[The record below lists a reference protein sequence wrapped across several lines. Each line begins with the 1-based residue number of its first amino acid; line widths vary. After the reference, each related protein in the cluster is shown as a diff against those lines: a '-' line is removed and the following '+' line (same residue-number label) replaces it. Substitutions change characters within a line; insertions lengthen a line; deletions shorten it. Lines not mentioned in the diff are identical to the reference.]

1 MQEKT
6 IRIQKYIADCGI
18 CSRRAAEALIE
29 EGRVTLNGRPVHLG
43 DKTDGAKDLV
53 RIDGKV
59 IKPVRRD
66 KVTIM
71 LYKPRGYVTTMSDEQ
86 GRKCVADLI
95 AKEKIRLY
103 PIGRLDKDS
112 EGLLLLTN
120 DGALAN
126 KLMHPA
132 NHVPKTYRVI
142 VKGQIHREHIKAFE
156 TGIYIAEDD
165 YTTRSAEIEILEA
178 KEDRTV
184 FYLTIYEGKNRE
196 IRKMCEALGL
206 EVLRLKRDKIA
217 DLSIGTL
224 RSGQYRAL
232 TQKESDYLYSLV
244 K

>member
-1 MQEKT
+1 MKQKF

-18 CSRRAAEALIE
+18 CSRRAAENLIT
-29 EGRVTLNGRPVHLG
+29 EGRVTLNGKPVHLG
-43 DKTDGAKDLV
+43 DRTDPSRDLV

-59 IKPVRRD
+59 IKPATYN
-66 KVTIM
+66 KVTLM

-95 AKEKIRLY
+95 AKEKVRLY

-120 DGALAN
+120 DGELAN

-132 NHVPKTYRVI
+132 NHIPKTYRVI
-142 VKGQIHREHIKAFE
+142 VKGALNREHIKSFE
-156 TGIYIAEDD
+156 NGIYIEEDQ
-165 YTTRSAEIEILEA
+165 YTTRSAELEILEM
-178 KEDRTV
+178 KPDRTV
-184 FYLTIYEGKNRE
+184 FYLTLYEGKNRE

-217 DLSIGTL
+217 ALSIGTL
-224 RSGQYRAL
+224 RAGQYRTL
-232 TQKESDYLYSLV
+232 SQREINYLYSI
-244 K
+244 

>member
-29 EGRVTLNGRPVHLG
+29 SGRVTLNGQPVHLG
-43 DKTDGAKDLV
+43 DKTDGNKDLV
-53 RIDGKV
+53 RVDGKV
-59 IKPVRRD
+59 IKPQTRN

-95 AKEKIRLY
+95 KKERVRLY
-103 PIGRLDKDS
+103 PVGRLDKDS

-120 DGALAN
+120 DGELAN
-126 KLMHPA
+126 KLTHPA
-132 NHVPKTYRVI
+132 NNIPKTYRVI
-142 VKGQIHREHIKAFE
+142 VKGEIHREHIKAFE

-165 YTTRSAEIEILEA
+165 YTTRSAEVDILET

-206 EVLRLKRDKIA
+206 EVLRLKRDKLA

-224 RSGQYRAL
+224 RAGQYRAL
-232 TQKESDYLYSLV
+232 TAKELSYLYSL
-244 K
+244 

>member
-29 EGRVTLNGRPVHLG
+29 SGRVTLNGKPVHLG
-43 DKTDGAKDLV
+43 EKTDGDKDLV

-59 IKPVRRD
+59 IKPQTRN

-95 AKEKIRLY
+95 KKERVRLY
-103 PIGRLDKDS
+103 PVGRLDKDS

-120 DGALAN
+120 DGDLAN
-126 KLMHPA
+126 KLTHPA
-132 NHVPKTYRVI
+132 NSIPKTYRVI
-142 VKGQIHREHIKAFE
+142 VKGEIHREHIKAFE

-165 YTTRSAEIEILEA
+165 YTTRSAEVDILET
-178 KEDRTV
+178 KSDRTV

-224 RSGQYRAL
+224 RAGQYRAL
-232 TQKESDYLYSLV
+232 SAKELSYLYSL
-244 K
+244 